1 MRALALPLARTVCA
15 LAALCF
21 LASPVWAQ
29 ESSSPENLPPVNPP
43 VNPPV
48 ESDAIDAVVE
58 AMRPPI
64 AAATNAPA
72 VTGPDDATEEP
83 PRPGAAAVTNA
94 PAAPAGEKGF
104 GDRPYLL
111 GAGDVL
117 KIQLYGL
124 PETIRPEVTIAPDGT
139 LSYLSVIGLNVRG
152 KTITETKQA
161 LETALTEF
169 YKRPQVIITPMALM
183 SKNYTVI
190 GMVKRIGIFP
200 MEQPVTLIEAI
211 SRAGGTV
218 SGLFDRRYVDLADLQ
233 RSSLI
238 RNGARMPLD
247 FNKLMLEGDMTQN
260 APLEPGDVIL
270 IASALAND
278 YYVLGAVKKPG
289 REGFTEGASV
299 MSAIAKRLGFQE
311 SSYREHVLVVRG
323 SMDNPETFVI
333 NTDAIL
339 KGSEKDF
346 LLKPKDLVYVSN
358 RPWRK
363 AEEVLDSALSN
374 FLEAATA
381 VWSGANAPRFITEAV
396 LPTTQYN
403 TNSY

>member
-1 MRALALPLARTVCA
+1 MIRIIVRRLLRALSILAILLYAVRP
-15 LAALCF
+15 
-21 LASPVWAQ
+21 SGGQ
-29 ESSSPENLPPVNPP
+29 ESPAPAA
-43 VNPPV
+43 PPV

-58 AMRPPI
+58 AMRPPVVV
-64 AAATNAPA
+64 AVTNTPAPPAATNSPTVVQPPA
-72 VTGPDDATEEP
+72 QNVGDTNVPAT
-83 PRPGAAAVTNA
+83 ASDMQ
-94 PAAPAGEKGF
+94 KGF

-139 LSYLSVIGLNVRG
+139 LSYLSVIGLNVQG
-152 KTITETKQA
+152 KTITETKEA
-161 LETALTEF
+161 LEVALADY
-169 YKRPQVIITPMALM
+169 YKRPQVIITPIALV
-183 SKNYTVI
+183 SKNYTVL

-200 MEQPVTLIEAI
+200 LEQPVTLIEALA
-211 SRAGGTV
+211 RAGGTV

-238 RNGARMPLD
+238 RNGERMPVD
-247 FNKLMLEGDMTQN
+247 FYKLMLEGDMTQN
-260 APLEPGDVIL
+260 ASLEPGDVIL
-270 IASALAND
+270 VASALAND

-323 SMDNPETFVI
+323 SIDNPETFVI

-339 KGSEKDF
+339 KGNEKDF

-363 AEEVLDSALSN
+363 AEEVLDSAVSN

-381 VWSGANAPRFITEAV
+381 VWTGANAPRFIYESV
-396 LPTTQYN
+396 LPTTPYN

>member
-1 MRALALPLARTVCA
+1 MIRIPARRLLRAVSILAIFCSAIHPSV
-15 LAALCF
+15 
-21 LASPVWAQ
+21 AQ
-29 ESSSPENLPPVNPP
+29 ESPAPAAPPL
-43 VNPPV
+43 

-58 AMRPPI
+58 AMRPPVVAAVTNTPAPTAATNSPAVVEPPSQNI
-64 AAATNAPA
+64 AATNAPA
-72 VTGPDDATEEP
+72 
-83 PRPGAAAVTNA
+83 AADTT
-94 PAAPAGEKGF
+94 PQGF

-117 KIQLYGL
+117 KIQLYGV

-139 LSYLSVIGLNVRG
+139 LSYLSVIGLNVQG
-152 KTITETKQA
+152 KTITETREA
-161 LETALTEF
+161 LEVALADY
-169 YKRPQVIITPMALM
+169 YKRPQVIITPIALL
-183 SKNYTVI
+183 SKNYTVL

-200 MEQPVTLIEAI
+200 LEQPVTLIEALA
-211 SRAGGTV
+211 RAGGTV

-238 RNGARMPLD
+238 RNGERMPVD
-247 FNKLMLEGDMTQN
+247 FYKLMLEGDMTQN
-260 APLEPGDVIL
+260 ASLEPGDVIL
-270 IASALAND
+270 VASALAND

-323 SMDNPETFVI
+323 SIDNPETFVV
-333 NTDAIL
+333 NTDAVL
-339 KGSEKDF
+339 KGNEKDF

-381 VWSGANAPRFITEAV
+381 VWTGANAPRFIYQSI
-396 LPTTQYN
+396 LPKTPYN